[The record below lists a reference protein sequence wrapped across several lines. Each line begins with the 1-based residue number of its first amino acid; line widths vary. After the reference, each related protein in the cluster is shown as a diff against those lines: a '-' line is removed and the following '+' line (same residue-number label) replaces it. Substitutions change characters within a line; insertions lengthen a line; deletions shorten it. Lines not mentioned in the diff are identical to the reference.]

1 MFSRRIAIEG
11 RLKKMGTAKLVI
23 GLILGAGLG
32 TGVGLIL
39 APRAGKDTR
48 NLVKNKSTELVGT
61 IKSRINERQKASVI

>member
-1 MFSRRIAIEG
+1 
-11 RLKKMGTAKLVI
+11 MGTVKLVI

-32 TGVGLIL
+32 TGAGLIL

-61 IKSRINERQKASVI
+61 IKNRMNERLKTPVI